1 MLKYLCKRKNKEV
14 HMKSKRDYADA
25 LSTIKERSKLD
36 VHSCMDFLESIG
48 YSVAPLGNNEIV
60 QLTEDIIAEMEQ
72 AED

>member
-1 MLKYLCKRKNKEV
+1 
-14 HMKSKRDYADA
+14 MKSKSRDYADA

-60 QLTEDIIAEMEQ
+60 QLTEEIIAEMERV
-72 AED
+72 ED